1 MVLGSNMKNYL
12 FWKELMRRHSFEGRI
27 ILQLLIEVYYK
38 LIIRIDSSLNTNRLY
53 TNKGR
58 GLILEIHL
66 LTSYSYIFQ

>member
-58 GLILEIHL
+58 ELILEIHL